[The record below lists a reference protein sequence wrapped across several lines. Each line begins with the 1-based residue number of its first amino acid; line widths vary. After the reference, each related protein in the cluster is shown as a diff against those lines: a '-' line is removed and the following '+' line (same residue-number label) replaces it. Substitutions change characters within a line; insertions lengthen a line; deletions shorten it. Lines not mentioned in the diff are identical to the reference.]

1 MASGRRDA
9 TMRRERARA
18 QSVRGECNDLRVR
31 PSVRVRP
38 RSLDKERKNCGRE
51 RGYLP
56 RSSGAR
62 GWQSQKRL
70 GWRWGSTRGTT
81 GSAEGRTGPSL
92 PSVVPRM
99 MQRSIIAWMTPEEA
113 EGVTK
118 APEQEVFGASESIL
132 SSKTLKEGG
141 SMSNPLLTAPGGA

>member
-1 MASGRRDA
+1 M
-9 TMRRERARA
+9 
-18 QSVRGECNDLRVR
+18 
-31 PSVRVRP
+31 
-38 RSLDKERKNCGRE
+38 
-51 RGYLP
+51 
-56 RSSGAR
+56 
-62 GWQSQKRL
+62 
-70 GWRWGSTRGTT
+70 
-81 GSAEGRTGPSL
+81 
-92 PSVVPRM
+92 VPRM